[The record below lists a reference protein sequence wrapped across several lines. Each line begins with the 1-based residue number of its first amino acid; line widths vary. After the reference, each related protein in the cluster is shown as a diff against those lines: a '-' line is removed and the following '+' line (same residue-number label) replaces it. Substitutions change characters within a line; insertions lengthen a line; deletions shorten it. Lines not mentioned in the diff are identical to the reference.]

1 MVDVIAL
8 LEPLGFSEY
17 EGRAYVALCAKSPLN
32 GYELAKVSGLPRAN
46 VYGVLQKLEERGAVV
61 RIETPGGVQYA
72 PVPPADLARQLERR
86 FTGALQAAEQA
97 LAALAAPPPPAPVW
111 NVTGA
116 GPLLDRARGLLAG
129 AQREALVACGP
140 AEATALEPDLAAAEA
155 RGVQVTTL
163 CLAGCP
169 QECGHCHGDIHRVP
183 LAPDERWLV
192 LVADDHELFAAEA
205 PELGRGAG
213 RGHAAAAAGRPG
225 PLGHR
230 SQPARRA
237 RRGPPGHK
245 IIGGKQW
252 QLS

>member
-1 MVDVIAL
+1 MVDAIAL

-17 EGRAYVALCAKSPLN
+17 EGRAYVALCERSPLN

-61 RIETPGGVQYA
+61 RIETPAGVQYA

-86 FTGALQAAEQA
+86 FAGALQAAEEA
-97 LAALAAPPPPAPVW
+97 LAALAAPPPPSPVW
-111 NVTGA
+111 NVAGA

-129 AQREALVACGP
+129 TQREALIACGP
-140 AEATALEPDLAAAEA
+140 LEAAALAADVDAAEA

-169 QECGHCHGDIHRVP
+169 QECGHCRGAIHRVP

-192 LVADDHELFAAEA
+192 LVADDHELFAGEA
-205 PELGRGAG
+205 PDAGTAQGVGTQQRLLVALARWAIVHNLPGAPQTAL
-213 RGHAAAAAGRPG
+213 RATE
-225 PLGHR
+225 
-230 SQPARRA
+230 SQEESN
-237 RRGPPGHK
+237 GN
-245 IIGGKQW
+245 
-252 QLS
+252 